1 MRSRSFG
8 VPGERM
14 LHIFRNVPATVKV
27 EESWRATE
35 KDPGHAIWGLS
46 FAFVSMFQCFN
57 QYVLGAPSGRRR
69 PDFVPTGAHVARVW
83 ERASYWAKVKVEESW
98 RVTEKDP

>member
-14 LHIFRNVPATVKV
+14 LHVFGNVPVQGRRFAT
-27 EESWRATE
+27 
-35 KDPGHAIWGLS
+35 D
-46 FAFVSMFQCFN
+46 

-69 PDFVPTGAHVARVW
+69 PDSVPTGAHVARVW

-98 RVTEKDP
+98 RATEKGP